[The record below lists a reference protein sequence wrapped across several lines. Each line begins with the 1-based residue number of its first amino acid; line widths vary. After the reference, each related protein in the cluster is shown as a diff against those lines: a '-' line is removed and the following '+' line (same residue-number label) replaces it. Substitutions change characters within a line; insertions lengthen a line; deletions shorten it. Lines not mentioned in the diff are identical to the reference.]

1 MATACIGL
9 SPGIVDGIKKKVN
22 HKKVKMIPNGC
33 DIRLIKNISYNK
45 NMGKFTAVYTG
56 AHGFAN
62 GLDAVLDAAKI
73 LLQKGENEIEVQFIG
88 DGALKTRLNQRA
100 KDEKIN
106 NIKVRFQKISD
117 LPPKELRRLVDKG
130 KKEIGEGLIIIFTSK
145 DEKVGLAVGVT
156 TKLTSKYDAVK
167 FAKLGSEIIGGK
179 GGGGRP
185 DFAQAGGFSE
195 NKIDE
200 AFEKLKVL
208 I

>member
-1 MATACIGL
+1 MN
-9 SPGIVDGIKKKVN
+9 IKYYYF
-22 HKKVKMIPNGC
+22 I
-33 DIRLIKNISYNK
+33 DEFNK
-45 NMGKFTAVYTG
+45 
-56 AHGFAN
+56 
-62 GLDAVLDAAKI
+62 
-73 LLQKGENEIEVQFIG
+73 NEIEKLP
-88 DGALKTRLNQRA
+88 AR
-100 KDEKIN
+100 
-106 NIKVRFQKISD
+106 IS
-117 LPPKELRRLVDKG
+117 LIYRNYHKKRNPKELRRLVDKG

-185 DFAQAGGFSE
+185 DFAQAGGLSE